1 MRLPLD
7 SDLTSHR
14 PLLGRLIVA
23 YKKMVRL
30 MVSPYLRNVFEE
42 EHRIIESRM
51 DERLRELSDS
61 LRKRSDI
68 IAADILARNN
78 ALIETLGR
86 KLEEHVSS
94 CGTGGHGRA
103 IASGPA
109 FAGGPANAFGP
120 EGWVPEYFK
129 GTDRVI
135 VAGLPEADAR
145 GWTRM
150 GEGARFDYTEW
161 TGAVDF
167 MNVLKGFEDNALA
180 GIMIGEAFSRAG
192 KDEQI
197 GIVGLC
203 HSRLS
208 PGGGLVI
215 AVPRSGEDR
224 GADLKEF
231 LRSGNFGDIEE
242 RAFGRGDGPLRPLPA
257 GFRDKAPD
265 GLVDE
270 LNRNFDMLNRLLSGG
285 PLFIIGRK

>member
-7 SDLTSHR
+7 SDLKSHR

-23 YKKMVRL
+23 YKKLVRL
-30 MVSPYLRNVFEE
+30 IVSPYLRNVFEE

-51 DERLRELSDS
+51 DDRLRELSDS

-86 KLEEHVSS
+86 KLEEHVSA

-109 FAGGPANAFGP
+109 LAGGRGIPG
-120 EGWVPEYFK
+120 YFR
-129 GTDRVI
+129 GAHVL

-150 GEGARFDYTEW
+150 GEGARFDHMEW

-167 MNVLKGFEDNALA
+167 MNVLKGFGDNALD
-180 GIMIGEAFSRAG
+180 GIMIGEAFSRAR

-242 RAFGRGDGPLRPLPA
+242 RAFGGGDGPLRPLPA
-257 GFRDKAPD
+257 GFRDKALD